1 MPKRT
6 SPLTLALCA
15 ACLLVGS
22 TGGAVAGA
30 KITGKQIKNESV
42 TGKDVRNGS
51 LTGLDLAPGA
61 GSGVQGP
68 PGPVG
73 PVGPAGPIGPKGNTG
88 SPGANGVSGLVMEQD
103 SVAFSAGA
111 DPTVAETCDGT
122 RKLLSAT
129 GYISNQVHPV
139 IVTYDSL
146 TTAAVF
152 AKDVPAAGT
161 LIIKIICATA
171 P

>member
-1 MPKRT
+1 MTKPL

-51 LTGLDLAPGA
+51 LTASDLAVGA
-61 GSGVQGP
+61 VSGPQ
-68 PGPVG
+68 G
-73 PVGPAGPIGPKGNTG
+73 PVGPAGPIGPKGNNGTNG
-88 SPGANGVSGLVMEQD
+88 TNGTNGVSGLLMTDDDVSFAAGGD
-103 SVAFSAGA
+103 PSVSESCTGS
-111 DPTVAETCDGT
+111 

-129 GYISNQVHPV
+129 GYVSSGIHAVNVVYDDADTASAFASN
-139 IVTYDSL
+139 
-146 TTAAVF
+146 
-152 AKDVPAAGT
+152 VPQAGT
-161 LIIKIICATA
+161 LTIKIICANVS
-171 P
+171 